1 MTVRLPPIDDGKED
15 VPLLRHTDRRTRC
28 TTIADV
34 ARELLLARRHVDT
47 AVLDKAWPRA
57 EHLHGTIPRL
67 PQILRQHG
75 GITHAHACR
84 CKCIHRRA
92 MHRDDIA
99 IGRNQRIIRIDLC
112 HAPIAN
118 DILKAIRIR
127 PRRSTIGAVVD
138 DEVVLAALGV
148 DP

>member
-1 MTVRLPPIDDGKED
+1 MTVRLPPIDDGEED

-28 TTIADV
+28 TAVADV
-34 ARELLLARRHVDT
+34 TRELLLARRHVDT
-47 AVLDKAWPRA
+47 AILDKARPRT

-75 GITHAHACR
+75 GITHAHACCSER
-84 CKCIHRRA
+84 IHRRA
-92 MHRDDIA
+92 VHRDDIA
-99 IGRNQRIIRIDLC
+99 IGRDQRIIRIDLR

-138 DEVVLAALGV
+138 DEVVFAALGV